1 MRKGCAPGWS
11 GWIKVGRCPRSRMHR
26 VRMAVALS
34 LGASL
39 LAVSGLAG
47 SASLA
52 AGGRASVAGLGPR
65 CAARFPRVIRDGFPE
80 PPMRFSRRGL
90 LDTRLRVSVSPVTIN
105 GHRYVTMN
113 YEGSYPG
120 PTFVLCPGDAF
131 VVHLE
136 NDLPL
141 DTNLHLH
148 GFHVS
153 PSGNSD
159 NVYLDIRPGQR
170 YTFHYRL
177 PEDQPAGAFWYHP
190 HRHMLVER
198 EIFAGLAG
206 AIVVEGGLDNIL
218 PSVPQRLMVI
228 QSTEL
233 GTNGRTV
240 PVAQSVEAKTPLF
253 VNGALDPIVKIRPGQ
268 IQRWRIFNANDNR
281 IVVLNLRGQSLQ
293 VLAEDGNTLR
303 WMRPTRNLMIGPG
316 SRREVL
322 VRGGAPG
329 GYPLKAIPFAQ
340 FPHGDHAYYPVCSGT
355 PRRCHL
361 EPFGPTPDQ
370 TVLTL
375 VSSGPR
381 AHDRFPTRPLS
392 NPVDLRRKRVNR
404 YRTIVFSEMPVSM
417 DMTNF
422 LINGKTF
429 DPNRVDVTMKLNS
442 VEEWTLKNTNTE
454 WHTFHIHTNPFQVI
468 KINGRALNYVDY
480 QDNVAMPPKSTIV
493 IRMNPIDFTGKF
505 VFHCHVTFH
514 EDHGMMAAVQVV
526 RNPTPAQ
533 LKASVDT
540 SGGFSVRSSAYGSD
554 VVPAPT
560 VTAVRYICHL
570 LGLRTPS

>member
-1 MRKGCAPGWS
+1 MKKAWGHPRIARRTVS
-11 GWIKVGRCPRSRMHR
+11 GYRRLL
-26 VRMAVALS
+26 VRGLPI
-34 LGASL
+34 L
-39 LAVSGLAG
+39 LALCVGAALLVVAGAG

-52 AGGRASVAGLGPR
+52 AGGRASAARLGPR
-65 CAARFPRVIRDGFPE
+65 CATRFPRVIRDGFPE
-80 PPMRFSRRGL
+80 PPIRFSRGGL
-90 LDTRLRVSVSPVTIN
+90 LDTRLRMSVSRVMIN
-105 GHRYVTMN
+105 RHRITTMN

-120 PTFVLCPGDAF
+120 PTFVLCSGDTF
-131 VVHLE
+131 IVHLQ

-153 PSGNSD
+153 PSGDSD

-170 YTFHYRL
+170 FTYHYQL
-177 PEDQPAGAFWYHP
+177 PRDQPAGAFWYHP

-206 AIVVEGGLDNIL
+206 AIVVEGGLDNL
-218 PSVPQRLMVI
+218 LRNVPQRLMVI
-228 QSTEL
+228 QSTQV
-233 GTNGRTV
+233 GANGRTV
-240 PVAQSVEAKTPLF
+240 PVDQSIEAKTPLF
-253 VNGALDPIVKIRPGQ
+253 VNGVINPTVKIRPGQ

-281 IVVLNLRGQSLQ
+281 IVVLNLRGQNLQ

-322 VRGGAPG
+322 VRGGPAG
-329 GYPLKAIPFAQ
+329 RYPLKAIPFAQ
-340 FPHGDHAYYPVCSGT
+340 FPHGDHAYYPVCSGK

-361 EPFGPTPDQ
+361 EPFGPTPNQ

-375 VSSGPR
+375 DSSGPR
-381 AHDRFPTRPLS
+381 THDRFPTGPLS
-392 NPVDLRRKRVNR
+392 SSVDLRRMHVDRR
-404 YRTIVFSEMPVSM
+404 RTIVFAEKSVNMN
-417 DMTNF
+417 MTNF
-422 LINGKTF
+422 LLNGKTF

-468 KINGRALNYVDY
+468 KINGRPLNYVDS

-493 IRMNPIDFTGKF
+493 ILMNPIDFTGKF

-526 RNPTPAQ
+526 RKPTPAQ
-533 LKASVDT
+533 LQASVVN
-540 SGGFSVRSSAYGSD
+540 SGGFSIRSSAYGSQL
-554 VVPAPT
+554 VPASIL
-560 VTAVRYICHL
+560 AVRYICHL
-570 LGLRTPS
+570 LGSQLPS